1 MEEKTPMQYIGENV
15 TGIIKERPVALTM
28 IKV

>member
-1 MEEKTPMQYIGENV
+1 MEEKTPMQDIRENV
-15 TGIIKERPVALTM
+15 TGIIKERLVALTM